1 MSARND
7 GRVAVIGSTNV
18 DLVTYVSRMP
28 ARGETIEALSF
39 EIGHGG
45 KGANQA
51 VAAARLGAAVVFLS
65 KVGDDMFGDVAIR
78 NLAGYGIDPGRVS
91 RVKGRSSGVATIMV
105 EPSGENA
112 ILIVKGANA
121 DLSPADIERA
131 AEDLKSCGLILLQ
144 LEIPIDTVYAAIAFG
159 KKHGVKTLLNPA
171 PAVADLDP
179 RRIRDVSFLAPN
191 ETELAILSGLP
202 VASEAQ
208 IEKAARSLLAKGVET
223 IIVTMGSR
231 GAMVATADG
240 VRRIAPV
247 RVAPV
252 DTTGAGDAFVGS
264 FARYYVGGDGLDAAL
279 DKAMLYAADSIT
291 RRGAQKSYASEAEF
305 EVFCRTAAAPG
316 GEVRR

>member
-1 MSARND
+1 
-7 GRVAVIGSTNV
+7 
-18 DLVTYVSRMP
+18 MP

-131 AEDLKSCGLILLQ
+131 AEELKSCGLILLQ

-191 ETELAILSGLP
+191 ETELANCP
-202 VASEAQ
+202 VCRWRARRRSRRRRAASSP
-208 IEKAARSLLAKGVET
+208 KA
-223 IIVTMGSR
+223 SR
-231 GAMVATADG
+231 PSSSRWD
-240 VRRIAPV
+240 R
-247 RVAPV
+247 
-252 DTTGAGDAFVGS
+252 
-264 FARYYVGGDGLDAAL
+264 
-279 DKAMLYAADSIT
+279 
-291 RRGAQKSYASEAEF
+291 
-305 EVFCRTAAAPG
+305 AAPWWRPPTG
-316 GEVRR
+316 